1 MANKNIK
8 GITIEIDG
16 NTSGLDK
23 ALKSVNNSSV
33 KLNSELKDVNK
44 LLKFDPS
51 NATGLAQKQELLTK
65 AISNTSDK
73 LNQLK
78 SAQSQVE
85 AQFKSGNIG
94 EEQYRA
100 FQREIATTE
109 QSLKGY
115 KSQLSGLQSEQEKLG
130 QNTKRLNTFF
140 EASGKSID
148 DFSDVLGTRLVNS
161 IKNGTATSDQL
172 EMALNKIGKEALGA
186 GTDLNEMKQSLD
198 KVDDGGSIA
207 GVKNDLESLKV
218 TSNSTDEELGK
229 LGGGITAGNMMQ
241 ATQVIADVGEK
252 IKEVAVAA
260 QEAFRDI
267 DDGMDTFTTTTGQ
280 NSDVIKASFDK
291 IYTSMPIKSTA
302 DLGQALG
309 SLTQQFGF
317 TGDKLTGYGTQLM
330 QFAEINNTDVKS
342 SVNNAKSAIETYGL
356 SYDDLGSVLD
366 TVTAVSQKTGV
377 SVDDLMTKAVEGAPQ
392 IKALGLS
399 FGEGTEML
407 GKFEQAGVDSS
418 GALSSLSK
426 ANIVYAKDGKTL
438 QEGLKGTIDSIK
450 GAKTQT
456 EALTIAS
463 EVFGTKGATRM
474 VDAIQ
479 RGTFNLD
486 ELGGAAEKSSG
497 TVKKTFESTVDP
509 IDKQAV
515 ALQSAKLS
523 FSELGA
529 TIAEGLQPI
538 LDALIPI
545 IKSLGESFANMPTF
559 MKTAIVVI
567 GGLLVVFTA
576 LAPFIASIITIFS
589 ALSGAVVVA
598 GGGMAFLTG
607 ALLPIIDVVV
617 AVIDVIA
624 AIVLAIKNWGKI
636 VDWLKGIWG
645 GLTSWFSN
653 LWNGIKE
660 TISNVWQ
667 GISDFFSGIF
677 QSIVDFFKNTWQGVS
692 DFFTNLWTGI
702 SDFVSGIWTGIVEM
716 ATAIFTP
723 IIQVFQ
729 VIFMT
734 IQAVIEGIW
743 LFITSILKAAWDIIV
758 ALATAIFT
766 PIVQFFATIWDNI
779 STAIVNVWNIVVGFL
794 SGIWN
799 TISTVASTVF
809 NAIANFLGGI
819 WNTISSAIT
828 TVWNVVVGFLT
839 GVWNGIS
846 NVANTVFS
854 AIASFLSGIWNGIS
868 NIITSAWNT
877 VASFLSGLWNG
888 ISNVAKSVFSAIAS
902 FLSGIWNG
910 IASTVSNVWN
920 GITNTI
926 SNVIN
931 GIKNTISN
939 VFEGIKN
946 VATSVWSGIKSA
958 ITTPIE
964 EAKNKISGIIDAI
977 KGFFSNLNIKLP
989 KIDMPP
995 LPHFS
1000 LQGKFSLAPPS
1011 VPKLSVD
1018 WYAKGGILTK
1028 PTIFGS
1034 NGGTFMG
1041 GGEAGKE
1048 AVAPLSDLM
1057 AYVEKAVSNQIG
1069 GMESNFAQM
1078 IQLLTIIAS
1087 KDMSLNMDGKA
1098 VMQIIDQ
1105 HMNTQQQQAEFGIG
1119 RM

>member
-1 MANKNIK
+1 MAGKNIK

-16 NTSGLDK
+16 NATGLDK
-23 ALKSVNNSSV
+23 ALKGVNNTSV
-33 KLNSELKDVNK
+33 KLNTELGQVNK

-51 NATGLAQKQELLTK
+51 NVTGLSQKQELLTK
-65 AISNTSDK
+65 SIENTSDK

-85 AQFKSGNIG
+85 AQYKSGNIG

-109 QSLKGY
+109 QSLNGY

-140 EASGKSID
+140 EASGKSIN

-252 IKEVAVAA
+252 IKEVAAAA
-260 QEAFRDI
+260 QEAFREI
-267 DDGMDTFTTTTGQ
+267 DDGMDTYTTTTGQ

-291 IYTSMPIKSTA
+291 IYTSMPIESTA

-342 SVNNAKSAIETYGL
+342 SVDNAKSAIETYGL

-418 GALSSLSK
+418 DALSSLSK
-426 ANIVYAKDGKTL
+426 ANVVYAKDGKTL

-450 GAKTQT
+450 GAKSQT

-479 RGTFNLD
+479 RGKFNLD
-486 ELGGAAEKSSG
+486 ELGGAAETASG
-497 TVKKTFESTVDP
+497 TVKKTFESTEDP

-538 LDALIPI
+538 LDSLIPVL
-545 IKSLGESFANMPTF
+545 KSLGDIFSNMPTG
-559 MKTAIVVI
+559 MKTFVVVL
-567 GGLLVVFTA
+567 GALLVAFTA
-576 LAPFIASIITIFS
+576 LAPFIAAIITIFS
-589 ALSGAVVVA
+589 AFSGAIAALSTAAA
-598 GGGMAFLTG
+598 GAGLSIGAFIGT
-607 ALLPIIDVVV
+607 ALLPILPIIAGVIAAVV
-617 AVIDVIA
+617 AVILV
-624 AIVLAIKNWGKI
+624 IKNWGTI
-636 VDWLKGIWG
+636 VDWLKENFSM
-645 GLTSWFSN
+645 LAPFFDSLMTSIGDAINRLQPILDMLVSFFQN
-653 LWNGIKE
+653 
-660 TISNVWQ
+660 TINNIMTILSGVVSVIQ
-667 GISDFFSGIF
+667 GILNIIVGIFTLNGEQIGQGFAQVFQGLIGIVSGVFSQIINFVASSLSAIVNFFSGI
-677 QSIVDFFKNTWQGVS
+677 
-692 DFFTNLWTGI
+692 
-702 SDFVSGIWTGIVEM
+702 
-716 ATAIFTP
+716 
-723 IIQVFQ
+723 
-729 VIFMT
+729 
-734 IQAVIEGIW
+734 
-743 LFITSILKAAWDIIV
+743 
-758 ALATAIFT
+758 
-766 PIVQFFATIWDNI
+766 
-779 STAIVNVWNIVVGFL
+779 
-794 SGIWN
+794 
-799 TISTVASTVF
+799 
-809 NAIANFLGGI
+809 LGGI
-819 WNTISSAIT
+819 IGIVS
-828 TVWNVVVGFLT
+828 
-839 GVWNGIS
+839 GVFNSVKDAFTHPLETAKGVIKGI
-846 NVANTVFS
+846 V
-854 AIASFLSGIWNGIS
+854 
-868 NIITSAWNT
+868 
-877 VASFLSGLWNG
+877 
-888 ISNVAKSVFSAIAS
+888 
-902 FLSGIWNG
+902 
-910 IASTVSNVWN
+910 
-920 GITNTI
+920 
-926 SNVIN
+926 
-931 GIKNTISN
+931 
-939 VFEGIKN
+939 
-946 VATSVWSGIKSA
+946 
-958 ITTPIE
+958 
-964 EAKNKISGIIDAI
+964 DAI
-977 KGFFSNLNIKLP
+977 KGFFSFSITWP
-989 KIDMPP
+989 KIPM
-995 LPHFS
+995 PHFS
-1000 LQGKFSLAPPS
+1000 INPAGWEIGDLLKGKIPSLG
-1011 VPKLSVD
+1011 VD
-1018 WYAKGGILTK
+1018 WFANGGILTK
-1028 PTIFGS
+1028 PTIFGQ
-1034 NGGTFMG
+1034 NGNSLMV

-1057 AYVEKAVSNQIG
+1057 AYVESAVANQIG
-1069 GMESNFAQM
+1069 DMSGNFAQM
-1078 IQLLTIIAS
+1078 IQLLSIIAS
-1087 KDMSLNMDGKA
+1087 KELALDFPGGDLARISYKETEKLILRSN
-1098 VMQIIDQ
+1098 V
-1105 HMNTQQQQAEFGIG
+1105 
-1119 RM
+1119 

>member
-148 DFSDVLGTRLVNS
+148 DFSDILGTRLVNS

-229 LGGGITAGNMMQ
+229 LGSGITAGNMMQ
-241 ATQVIADVGEK
+241 ATQVVADVGEK
-252 IKEVAVAA
+252 IKEVATAA
-260 QEAFRDI
+260 QDAFRDI

-291 IYTSMPIKSTA
+291 IYTSMPIESTA

-330 QFAEINNTDVKS
+330 QFANINNTDVKS
-342 SVNNAKSAIETYGL
+342 SVDNAKSAIETYGL

-418 GALSSLSK
+418 AALSSLSK
-426 ANIVYAKDGKTL
+426 ANVVYAKDGKTL

-486 ELGGAAEKSSG
+486 ELGGAAETASG

-523 FSELGA
+523 FGELGA

-545 IKSLGESFANMPTF
+545 LKSLGESFANMPTF

-567 GGLLVVFTA
+567 GGLAVAFTA
-576 LAPFIASIITIFS
+576 LAPFISSLMIVIPALGGAFTALGGFITATAVPAIGGLITAIIPF
-589 ALSGAVVVA
+589 
-598 GGGMAFLTG
+598 
-607 ALLPIIDVVV
+607 LPIIAGVALAIG
-617 AVIDVIA
+617 AVILV
-624 AIVLAIKNWGKI
+624 IKNWGAI
-636 VDWLKGIWG
+636 VDWLKGVWDGFVNWLG
-645 GLTSWFSN
+645 GLWD
-653 LWNGIKE
+653 GMKE
-660 TISNVWQ
+660 TASKVWNSMKDT
-667 GISDFFSGIF
+667 ISDVC
-677 QSIVDFFKNTWQGVS
+677 QSIA
-692 DFFTNLWTGI
+692 
-702 SDFVSGIWTGIVEM
+702 DFVSGIWQGIKD
-716 ATAIFTP
+716 TTSN
-723 IIQVFQ
+723 VFNG
-729 VIFMT
+729 IKDFM
-734 IQAVIEGIW
+734 
-743 LFITSILKAAWDIIV
+743 
-758 ALATAIFT
+758 
-766 PIVQFFATIWDNI
+766 
-779 STAIVNVWNIVVGFL
+779 
-794 SGIWN
+794 SGIWD
-799 TISTVASTVF
+799 
-809 NAIANFLGGI
+809 GI
-819 WNTISSAIT
+819 KNM
-828 TVWNVVVGFLT
+828 
-839 GVWNGIS
+839 
-846 NVANTVFS
+846 
-854 AIASFLSGIWNGIS
+854 
-868 NIITSAWNT
+868 
-877 VASFLSGLWNG
+877 
-888 ISNVAKSVFSAIAS
+888 
-902 FLSGIWNG
+902 
-910 IASTVSNVWN
+910 VSNAVN
-920 GITNTI
+920 G
-926 SNVIN
+926 V
-931 GIKNTISN
+931 KNTISN
-939 VFEGIKN
+939 VWDGIKN
-946 VATSVWSGIKSA
+946 ITSSAWNGIKSM

-964 EAKNKISGIIDAI
+964 AAKNVVSGIIDKI
-977 KGFFSNLNIKLP
+977 KGLFNFSLKFPDVSIP
-989 KIDMPP
+989 HIP

-1000 LQGKFSLAPPS
+1000 LSGSFNPLKGQIPS
-1011 VPKLSVD
+1011 IGID
-1018 WYAKGGILTK
+1018 WYANGGILTK
-1028 PTIFGS
+1028 PTIFGA
-1034 NGGTFMG
+1034 NGNSLMV

-1057 AYVEKAVSNQIG
+1057 AYVEKAVANQIG
-1069 GMESNFAQM
+1069 QMDSNFAQM

-1087 KDMSLNMDGKA
+1087 KDMSLNMDGRS
-1098 VMQIIDQ
+1098 VMEIIDG
-1105 HMNTQQQQAEFGIG
+1105 HMNTQQQQQDFGIG
-1119 RM
+1119 RT

>member
-1 MANKNIK
+1 MAGKNIK

-16 NTSGLDK
+16 NATGLDK
-23 ALKSVNNSSV
+23 ALKGVNNTSV
-33 KLNSELKDVNK
+33 KLNTELGQVNK

-51 NATGLAQKQELLTK
+51 NVTGLSQKQELLSK
-65 AISNTSDK
+65 SIENTSDK

-100 FQREIATTE
+100 FQRELASTE
-109 QSLKGY
+109 QSLNGY
-115 KSQLSGLQSEQEKLG
+115 KTQLNNLQVEQDKLS

-148 DFSDVLGTRLVNS
+148 DFSDILGTRMVNA

-172 EMALNKIGKEALGA
+172 EMSLNKIGKEALGA
-186 GTDLNEMKQSLD
+186 ETDLAQMKQSLD
-198 KVDDGGSIA
+198 RIDDGGSIA

-229 LGGGITAGNMMQ
+229 LGSGITAGNMMQ
-241 ATQVIADVGEK
+241 ATQVVADVGEK

-291 IYTSMPIKSTA
+291 IYTSMPIESTA

-317 TGDKLTGYGTQLM
+317 SGDKLTGYGTQLM

-342 SVNNAKSAIETYGL
+342 SVDNAKSAIETYNL

-399 FGEGTEML
+399 FGEGTELL

-426 ANIVYAKDGKTL
+426 ANVVYAKDGKTL

-450 GAKTQT
+450 GASTET

-474 VDAIQ
+474 VDAIK

-486 ELGGAAEKSSG
+486 ELGGAAETASG
-497 TVKKTFESTVDP
+497 TVKKTFESTEDP

-529 TIAEGLQPI
+529 TIDEGLQPI

-545 IKSLGESFANMPTF
+545 LKSLGDIFSNMPTG
-559 MKTAIVVI
+559 MKTFVVVL
-567 GGLLVVFTA
+567 GALLVAFTA
-576 LAPFIASIITIFS
+576 LAPFIAAIITIFS
-589 ALSGAVVVA
+589 ALSGAVAVA

-607 ALLPIIDVVV
+607 TLLPIIGVVV
-617 AVIDVIA
+617 AVIAVIA
-624 AIVLAIKNWGKI
+624 AIVLAIKNWGAI
-636 VDWLKGIWG
+636 VDWLQGVWQAFS
-645 GLTSWFSN
+645 SWIGN
-653 LWNGIKE
+653 LWNGISQ
-660 TISNVWQ
+660 TASNVW
-667 GISDFFSGIF
+667 
-677 QSIVDFFKNTWQGVS
+677 N
-692 DFFTNLWTGI
+692 
-702 SDFVSGIWTGIVEM
+702 
-716 ATAIFTP
+716 A
-723 IIQVFQ
+723 
-729 VIFMT
+729 
-734 IQAVIEGIW
+734 
-743 LFITSILKAAWDIIV
+743 ITS
-758 ALATAIFT
+758 AISNAVNT
-766 PIVQFFATIWDNI
+766 VL
-779 STAIVNVWNIVVGFL
+779 STVSN
-794 SGIWN
+794 IWN
-799 TISTVASTVF
+799 TIQSTT
-809 NAIANFLGGI
+809 
-819 WNTISSAIT
+819 SS
-828 TVWNVVVGFLT
+828 
-839 GVWNGIS
+839 VWNGIQSVISGVWDSITSGVSSAVNAVQNVVS
-846 NVANTVFS
+846 NVFDGLKNTVS
-854 AIASFLSGIWNGIS
+854 SIWNGIKD
-868 NIITSAWNT
+868 A
-877 VASFLSGLWNG
+877 
-888 ISNVAKSVFSAIAS
+888 
-902 FLSGIWNG
+902 
-910 IASTVSNVWN
+910 
-920 GITNTI
+920 ITNPLETAKG
-926 SNVIN
+926 VIK
-931 GIKNTISN
+931 GI
-939 VFEGIKN
+939 V
-946 VATSVWSGIKSA
+946 
-958 ITTPIE
+958 
-964 EAKNKISGIIDAI
+964 DAI
-977 KGFFSNLNIKLP
+977 KGFFSFSITWP
-989 KIDMPP
+989 KIPM
-995 LPHFS
+995 PHFS
-1000 LQGKFSLAPPS
+1000 INPAGWEIGDLLKGKIPSLG
-1011 VPKLSVD
+1011 VD
-1018 WYAKGGILTK
+1018 WFANGGILTK
-1028 PTIFGS
+1028 PTVFGQ
-1034 NGGTFMG
+1034 NGNSLMV

-1057 AYVEKAVSNQIG
+1057 AYVEAAVANQIG
-1069 GMESNFAQM
+1069 DMSSNFAQM

-1087 KDMSLNMDGKA
+1087 KELSLDIVGGDIARISYKDIEKLIA
-1098 VMQIIDQ
+1098 RRGV
-1105 HMNTQQQQAEFGIG
+1105 
-1119 RM
+1119 

>member
-172 EMALNKIGKEALGA
+172 EMALNKIGKEALGS
-186 GTDLNEMKQSLD
+186 GTDLKEMKQSLD

-229 LGGGITAGNMMQ
+229 LGSGITAGNMMQ
-241 ATQVIADVGEK
+241 ATDKVAEVGEK
-252 IKEVAVAA
+252 IKEVATAA
-260 QEAFRDI
+260 QDAFRDI

-291 IYTSMPIKSTA
+291 IYTSMPIESTA

-317 TGDKLTGYGTQLM
+317 TGDKLTGYGTQLI

-342 SVNNAKSAIETYGL
+342 SVDNAKSAIETYGL

-418 GALSSLSK
+418 AALSSLSK
-426 ANIVYAKDGKTL
+426 ANVVYAKDGKTL

-479 RGTFNLD
+479 RGKFNLD
-486 ELGGAAEKSSG
+486 EFGGAAEKSG
-497 TVKKTFESTVDP
+497 GAVKKTFESTVDP

-576 LAPFIASIITIFS
+576 LAPFISSLMIVIPALGGAFTALGGFITATAVPAIGGLITAIIPF
-589 ALSGAVVVA
+589 
-598 GGGMAFLTG
+598 
-607 ALLPIIDVVV
+607 LPIIAGVALAIG
-617 AVIDVIA
+617 AVILVIQ
-624 AIVLAIKNWGKI
+624 NWGAI
-636 VDWLKGIWG
+636 TDWISQKWSAFKDFIG
-645 GLTSWFSN
+645 N
-653 LWNGIKE
+653 LWNGIKD
-660 TISNVWQ
+660 TASN
-667 GISDFFSGIF
+667 
-677 QSIVDFFKNTWQGVS
+677 
-692 DFFTNLWTGI
+692 
-702 SDFVSGIWTGIVEM
+702 IWNG
-716 ATAIFTP
+716 
-723 IIQVFQ
+723 
-729 VIFMT
+729 
-734 IQAVIEGIW
+734 
-743 LFITSILKAAWDIIV
+743 LKS
-758 ALATAIFT
+758 
-766 PIVQFFATIWDNI
+766 FFASNIGQTILLIMNPFI
-779 STAIVNVWNIVVGFL
+779 GL
-794 SGIWN
+794 
-799 TISTVASTVF
+799 
-809 NAIANFLGGI
+809 ANFLFQNWDSIKSKG
-819 WNTISSAIT
+819 SE
-828 TVWNVVVGFLT
+828 
-839 GVWNGIS
+839 
-846 NVANTVFS
+846 
-854 AIASFLSGIWNGIS
+854 IWNGIKSTVSEVANNIKNSVSNTFNGLWSTVTGIWNNINNAITNPVEAAKNTVS
-868 NIITSAWNT
+868 NIIDT
-877 VASFLSGLWNG
+877 
-888 ISNVAKSVFSAIAS
+888 
-902 FLSGIWNG
+902 
-910 IASTVSNVWN
+910 
-920 GITNTI
+920 
-926 SNVIN
+926 
-931 GIKNTISN
+931 
-939 VFEGIKN
+939 
-946 VATSVWSGIKSA
+946 
-958 ITTPIE
+958 
-964 EAKNKISGIIDAI
+964 I
-977 KGFFSNLNIKLP
+977 KGLFNFSLKFPSISIP
-989 KIDMPP
+989 HIP

-1000 LQGKFSLAPPS
+1000 LSGSFNPLKGKVPS
-1011 VPKLSVD
+1011 IGID

-1028 PTIFGS
+1028 PTIFGM
-1034 NGGTFMG
+1034 NGGTLMG

-1057 AYVEKAVSNQIG
+1057 AYVERAVANQIG
-1069 GMESNFAQM
+1069 SMSSNFAQM

-1087 KDMSLNMDGKA
+1087 KDMNLNMDGKA

-1105 HMNTQQQQAEFGIG
+1105 HMNTQQQQDDFGIG
-1119 RM
+1119 RV

>member
-1 MANKNIK
+1 MAGKNIK

-16 NTSGLDK
+16 NATGLDK
-23 ALKSVNNSSV
+23 ALKGVNSTSV
-33 KLNSELKDVNK
+33 KLNSELGQVNK

-51 NATGLAQKQELLTK
+51 NVTGLSQKQELLTK
-65 AISNTSDK
+65 SIENTSDK

-85 AQFKSGNIG
+85 AQYKSGNIG

-148 DFSDVLGTRLVNS
+148 DFSDILGTRLVNS

-186 GTDLNEMKQSLD
+186 GADLKEMKQSLD
-198 KVDDGGSIA
+198 KVDDGGSIK
-207 GVKNDLESLKV
+207 GVKNDLENLKT
-218 TSNSTDEELGK
+218 TSNQTDGELGK
-229 LGGGITAGNMMQ
+229 LGNGITSGNLMN
-241 ATQVIADVGEK
+241 ATDKVAEVGEK
-252 IKEVAVAA
+252 LKEVAAAA

-280 NSDVIKASFDK
+280 NSDDIKASFDK
-291 IYTSMPIKSTA
+291 IYTSMPIESTA

-317 TGDKLTGYGTQLM
+317 SGDKLTGYGTQLM

-342 SVNNAKSAIETYGL
+342 SVDNAKSAIETYNL

-407 GKFEQAGVDSS
+407 GKFEQAGVDGA

-426 ANIVYAKDGKTL
+426 ANVVYAKDGKTL
-438 QEGLKGTIDSIK
+438 QDGLKGTIDSIK
-450 GAKTQT
+450 GAKSQT

-479 RGTFNLD
+479 RGKFNLD

-497 TVKKTFESTVDP
+497 TVKKTFESTEDP

-538 LDALIPI
+538 LDSLIPVL
-545 IKSLGESFANMPTF
+545 KSLGDTFSNMPTGI
-559 MKTAIVVI
+559 KTFVVVL
-567 GGLLVVFTA
+567 GALLVAFTA
-576 LAPFIASIITIFS
+576 LAPFIAAMITIFS

-607 ALLPIIDVVV
+607 TLLPIIGVVV
-617 AVIDVIA
+617 TVIAVIA
-624 AIVLAIKNWGKI
+624 AIVLAIKNWGAI
-636 VDWLKGIWG
+636 VDWLKGVWSSI
-645 GLTSWFSN
+645 SPFFSSIFGFLASIFSGFQPVLDVFVSFFQN
-653 LWNGIKE
+653 TVTNVMTIFNGIV
-660 TISNVWQ
+660 SVLQ
-667 GISDFFSGIF
+667 GIFNIVIGIFTLNGEQIGQGFAQVFQGLIGIVSGVFSQIINFITSSLSAIVNFFSGIL
-677 QSIVDFFKNTWQGVS
+677 G
-692 DFFTNLWTGI
+692 GI
-702 SDFVSGIWTGIVEM
+702 IGIVSGIFNSVKEAFINPLETAKGVIKGIV
-716 ATAIFTP
+716 
-723 IIQVFQ
+723 
-729 VIFMT
+729 
-734 IQAVIEGIW
+734 
-743 LFITSILKAAWDIIV
+743 
-758 ALATAIFT
+758 
-766 PIVQFFATIWDNI
+766 
-779 STAIVNVWNIVVGFL
+779 
-794 SGIWN
+794 
-799 TISTVASTVF
+799 
-809 NAIANFLGGI
+809 
-819 WNTISSAIT
+819 
-828 TVWNVVVGFLT
+828 
-839 GVWNGIS
+839 
-846 NVANTVFS
+846 
-854 AIASFLSGIWNGIS
+854 
-868 NIITSAWNT
+868 
-877 VASFLSGLWNG
+877 
-888 ISNVAKSVFSAIAS
+888 
-902 FLSGIWNG
+902 
-910 IASTVSNVWN
+910 
-920 GITNTI
+920 
-926 SNVIN
+926 
-931 GIKNTISN
+931 
-939 VFEGIKN
+939 
-946 VATSVWSGIKSA
+946 
-958 ITTPIE
+958 
-964 EAKNKISGIIDAI
+964 DAI
-977 KGFFSNLNIKLP
+977 KGFFSFSITWP
-989 KIDMPP
+989 KIPM
-995 LPHFS
+995 PHFS
-1000 LQGKFSLAPPS
+1000 INPAGWEIGDLLKGKIPSLG
-1011 VPKLSVD
+1011 VD
-1018 WYAKGGILTK
+1018 WFANGGILTK
-1028 PTIFGS
+1028 PTVFGQ
-1034 NGGTFMG
+1034 NGNSLMV

-1057 AYVEKAVSNQIG
+1057 AYVEAAVANQIG
-1069 GMESNFAQM
+1069 DMSSNFAQM

-1087 KDMSLNMDGKA
+1087 KELSLDIVGGDIARISYKDIEKLILRSN
-1098 VMQIIDQ
+1098 V
-1105 HMNTQQQQAEFGIG
+1105 
-1119 RM
+1119 

>member
-1 MANKNIK
+1 MAGKNIK

-16 NTSGLDK
+16 NATGLDK
-23 ALKSVNNSSV
+23 ALKGVNSTSV
-33 KLNSELKDVNK
+33 KLNSELGQVNK

-51 NATGLAQKQELLTK
+51 NVTGLSQKQELLTK
-65 AISNTSDK
+65 SIENTSDK

-85 AQFKSGNIG
+85 AQYKSGNIG

-148 DFSDVLGTRLVNS
+148 DFSDILGTRLVNS

-198 KVDDGGSIA
+198 KVDDGGSIK
-207 GVKNDLESLKV
+207 GVKNDLENLKT
-218 TSNSTDEELGK
+218 TSNQTDGELGK
-229 LGGGITAGNMMQ
+229 LGNGITSGNLMN
-241 ATQVIADVGEK
+241 ATDKVAEVGEK
-252 IKEVAVAA
+252 LKEVATAA

-291 IYTSMPIKSTA
+291 IYTSMPIESTA

-317 TGDKLTGYGTQLM
+317 SGDKLTGYGTQLM

-342 SVNNAKSAIETYGL
+342 SVDNAKSAIETYNL

-407 GKFEQAGVDSS
+407 GKFEQAGVDGA

-426 ANIVYAKDGKTL
+426 ANVVYAKDGKTL
-438 QEGLKGTIDSIK
+438 QDGLKGTIDSIK
-450 GAKTQT
+450 GAKSQT

-486 ELGGAAEKSSG
+486 ELGGAAETASG
-497 TVKKTFESTVDP
+497 TVKKTFESTEDP

-545 IKSLGESFANMPTF
+545 LKSLGETFSNMPDGVKTF
-559 MKTAIVVI
+559 AVVLGVLVTA
-567 GGLLVVFTA
+567 FTL
-576 LAPFIASIITIFS
+576 LAPFIAAIVTILPVLGTAF
-589 ALSGAVVVA
+589 AAIGTAVGAVVGVLSGPLIA
-598 GGGMAFLTG
+598 
-607 ALLPIIDVVV
+607 IIAVVIGV
-617 AVIDVIA
+617 IIGIIAV
-624 AIVLAIKNWGKI
+624 IKNWGAI
-636 VDWLKGIWG
+636 VDWLQGVWQAFS
-645 GLTSWFSN
+645 SWIGN
-653 LWNGIKE
+653 LWNGISQ
-660 TISNVWQ
+660 TASSVW
-667 GISDFFSGIF
+667 
-677 QSIVDFFKNTWQGVS
+677 N
-692 DFFTNLWTGI
+692 
-702 SDFVSGIWTGIVEM
+702 
-716 ATAIFTP
+716 A
-723 IIQVFQ
+723 
-729 VIFMT
+729 
-734 IQAVIEGIW
+734 
-743 LFITSILKAAWDIIV
+743 ITS
-758 ALATAIFT
+758 AISSA
-766 PIVQFFATIWDNI
+766 VNAVL
-779 STAIVNVWNIVVGFL
+779 STVSN
-794 SGIWN
+794 IWN
-799 TISTVASTVF
+799 TIQSTT
-809 NAIANFLGGI
+809 
-819 WNTISSAIT
+819 SS
-828 TVWNVVVGFLT
+828 
-839 GVWNGIS
+839 VWNGIQS
-846 NVANTVFS
+846 VISGVWNSITSGVSSAVNAVQNVVSSVFNGLINTVS
-854 AIASFLSGIWNGIS
+854 SIWNGVKD
-868 NIITSAWNT
+868 A
-877 VASFLSGLWNG
+877 
-888 ISNVAKSVFSAIAS
+888 
-902 FLSGIWNG
+902 
-910 IASTVSNVWN
+910 
-920 GITNTI
+920 ITNPLETAKG
-926 SNVIN
+926 VIK
-931 GIKNTISN
+931 GI
-939 VFEGIKN
+939 V
-946 VATSVWSGIKSA
+946 
-958 ITTPIE
+958 
-964 EAKNKISGIIDAI
+964 DAI
-977 KGFFSNLNIKLP
+977 KGFFSFSITWP
-989 KIDMPP
+989 KIPM
-995 LPHFS
+995 PHFS
-1000 LQGKFSLAPPS
+1000 INPAGWEIGDLLKGKIPSLG
-1011 VPKLSVD
+1011 VD
-1018 WYAKGGILTK
+1018 WFANGGILTK
-1028 PTIFGS
+1028 PTVFGQ
-1034 NGGTFMG
+1034 NGNSLMV

-1057 AYVEKAVSNQIG
+1057 AYVEAAVANQIG
-1069 GMESNFAQM
+1069 DMSSNFAQM
-1078 IQLLTIIAS
+1078 IQLLSIIAS
-1087 KDMSLNMDGKA
+1087 KETSFDINGKTLIKETA
-1098 VMQIIDQ
+1098 QGFKEEIDFIDRT
-1105 HMNTQQQQAEFGIG
+1105 NS
-1119 RM
+1119 RMRGFA

>member
-1 MANKNIK
+1 MVGKNIK

-16 NTSGLDK
+16 NATGLDK
-23 ALKSVNNSSV
+23 ALKGVNNTSV
-33 KLNSELKDVNK
+33 KLNTELGQVNK

-51 NATGLAQKQELLTK
+51 NVTGLSQKQELLTK
-65 AISNTSDK
+65 SIENTSDK

-85 AQFKSGNIG
+85 AQYKSGNIG

-148 DFSDVLGTRLVNS
+148 DFSDILGTRLVNS

-229 LGGGITAGNMMQ
+229 LGSGITAGNMMQ
-241 ATQVIADVGEK
+241 ATQVVADVGEK

-280 NSDVIKASFDK
+280 KSDVIKASFDK
-291 IYTSMPIKSTA
+291 IYTSMPIDSTA
-302 DLGQALG
+302 ELGQALG

-330 QFAEINNTDVKS
+330 QFASVNNTDVKS
-342 SVNNAKSAIETYGL
+342 SVDNAKSAIETYGL

-418 GALSSLSK
+418 AALSSLSK
-426 ANIVYAKDGKTL
+426 ANVVYAKDGKTL

-450 GAKTQT
+450 GASTET

-474 VDAIQ
+474 VDAIK

-486 ELGGAAEKSSG
+486 ELGGAAETASG
-497 TVKKTFESTVDP
+497 TVKKTFESTEDP

-545 IKSLGESFANMPTF
+545 LKSLGETFSNMPDGVKTF
-559 MKTAIVVI
+559 AVVLGVLVTA
-567 GGLLVVFTA
+567 FTL
-576 LAPFIASIITIFS
+576 LAPFIAAIVTILPVLGTAF
-589 ALSGAVVVA
+589 ATIGTAVGAVVGVLSGPLIA
-598 GGGMAFLTG
+598 
-607 ALLPIIDVVV
+607 IIAVVIGV
-617 AVIDVIA
+617 IIGIIAV
-624 AIVLAIKNWGKI
+624 IKNWGAI
-636 VDWLKGIWG
+636 VDWLQGVWQAFS
-645 GLTSWFSN
+645 SWIGN
-653 LWNGIKE
+653 LWNGISQ
-660 TISNVWQ
+660 TASSVW
-667 GISDFFSGIF
+667 
-677 QSIVDFFKNTWQGVS
+677 N
-692 DFFTNLWTGI
+692 
-702 SDFVSGIWTGIVEM
+702 
-716 ATAIFTP
+716 A
-723 IIQVFQ
+723 
-729 VIFMT
+729 
-734 IQAVIEGIW
+734 
-743 LFITSILKAAWDIIV
+743 ITS
-758 ALATAIFT
+758 AISSA
-766 PIVQFFATIWDNI
+766 VNAVL
-779 STAIVNVWNIVVGFL
+779 STVSN
-794 SGIWN
+794 IWN
-799 TISTVASTVF
+799 TIQSTT
-809 NAIANFLGGI
+809 
-819 WNTISSAIT
+819 SS
-828 TVWNVVVGFLT
+828 
-839 GVWNGIS
+839 VWNGIQS
-846 NVANTVFS
+846 VISGVWNSITSGVSSAVNAVQNVVSSVFNGLRNTVS
-854 AIASFLSGIWNGIS
+854 SIWNGIKD
-868 NIITSAWNT
+868 A
-877 VASFLSGLWNG
+877 
-888 ISNVAKSVFSAIAS
+888 
-902 FLSGIWNG
+902 
-910 IASTVSNVWN
+910 
-920 GITNTI
+920 ITNPLETAKG
-926 SNVIN
+926 VIK
-931 GIKNTISN
+931 GI
-939 VFEGIKN
+939 V
-946 VATSVWSGIKSA
+946 
-958 ITTPIE
+958 
-964 EAKNKISGIIDAI
+964 DAI
-977 KGFFSNLNIKLP
+977 KGFFSFSITWP
-989 KIDMPP
+989 KIPM
-995 LPHFS
+995 PHFS
-1000 LQGKFSLAPPS
+1000 IKPAGWEIGDLLKGKIPSLG
-1011 VPKLSVD
+1011 VD
-1018 WYAKGGILTK
+1018 WFANGGILTK
-1028 PTIFGS
+1028 PTVFGQ
-1034 NGGTFMG
+1034 NGNSLMV

-1057 AYVEKAVSNQIG
+1057 AYVESAVANQIG
-1069 GMESNFAQM
+1069 GMSDNFAQM
-1078 IQLLTIIAS
+1078 IQLLSIIAS
-1087 KDMSLNMDGKA
+1087 KELALDFPGGDLARISYKETEKLILRGN
-1098 VMQIIDQ
+1098 V
-1105 HMNTQQQQAEFGIG
+1105 
-1119 RM
+1119 

>member
-23 ALKSVNNSSV
+23 ALKSVNDSSV

-109 QSLKGY
+109 QSLNGY

-140 EASGKSID
+140 EASGKSIN
-148 DFSDVLGTRLVNS
+148 DFSDILGTRLVNS
-161 IKNGTATSDQL
+161 INNGTATSDQL

-252 IKEVAVAA
+252 IKEVASAA

-291 IYTSMPIKSTA
+291 IYTSMPIESTA

-330 QFAEINNTDVKS
+330 QFANINNTDVKS
-342 SVNNAKSAIETYGL
+342 SVDNAKSAIETYGL

-366 TVTAVSQKTGV
+366 TFTYVSQQTGV
-377 SVDDLMTKAVEGAPQ
+377 SVDDLMTKAVDGAPQ

-399 FGEGTEML
+399 FDDGAQML

-418 GALSSLSK
+418 DALSSLSK
-426 ANIVYAKDGKTL
+426 ANVVYAKDGKTL

-450 GAKTQT
+450 GAKSQT

-486 ELGGAAEKSSG
+486 ELGGAAETASG
-497 TVKKTFESTVDP
+497 TVKNTFESTEDP

-545 IKSLGESFANMPTF
+545 LKSLGEKFSNMPDGVKTF
-559 MKTAIVVI
+559 VVVLGILVTA
-567 GGLLVVFTA
+567 FTL
-576 LAPFIASIITIFS
+576 LAPFIAAIVTILPVLGTAF
-589 ALSGAVVVA
+589 AAIGTVVGAVVGVLSGPLIA
-598 GGGMAFLTG
+598 
-607 ALLPIIDVVV
+607 IIAVVIGV
-617 AVIDVIA
+617 IIGIIAV
-624 AIVLAIKNWGKI
+624 IKNWGAI
-636 VDWLKGIWG
+636 VDWLKGVWDGFVGWLG
-645 GLTSWFSN
+645 G
-653 LWNGIKE
+653 LWNGMKE
-660 TISNVWQ
+660 TASNVWNGMKDTISNVCQSIADFVKGIWQ
-667 GISDFFSGIF
+667 GIKDTTSNVFNGIKDFMS
-677 QSIVDFFKNTWQGVS
+677 S
-692 DFFTNLWTGI
+692 
-702 SDFVSGIWTGIVEM
+702 
-716 ATAIFTP
+716 
-723 IIQVFQ
+723 
-729 VIFMT
+729 
-734 IQAVIEGIW
+734 
-743 LFITSILKAAWDIIV
+743 
-758 ALATAIFT
+758 
-766 PIVQFFATIWDNI
+766 IWDGIKNI
-779 STAIVNVWNIVVGFL
+779 VSNAVNGVKNYVVNVFDGLKLIV
-794 SGIWN
+794 
-799 TISTVASTVF
+799 T
-809 NAIANFLGGI
+809 
-819 WNTISSAIT
+819 
-828 TVWNVVVGFLT
+828 
-839 GVWNGIS
+839 
-846 NVANTVFS
+846 
-854 AIASFLSGIWNGIS
+854 GIWNGIKYAITNPIEAAKNTVS
-868 NIITSAWNT
+868 NII
-877 VASFLSGLWNG
+877 
-888 ISNVAKSVFSAIAS
+888 
-902 FLSGIWNG
+902 
-910 IASTVSNVWN
+910 
-920 GITNTI
+920 NTI
-926 SNVIN
+926 KGLFNFSL
-931 GIKNTISN
+931 KFPSIS
-939 VFEGIKN
+939 IPH
-946 VATSVWSGIKSA
+946 I
-958 ITTPIE
+958 
-964 EAKNKISGIIDAI
+964 
-977 KGFFSNLNIKLP
+977 
-989 KIDMPP
+989 P

-1000 LQGKFSLAPPS
+1000 LSGSFNPLKGQIPS
-1011 VPKLSVD
+1011 IGID
-1018 WYAKGGILTK
+1018 WYANGGILTK
-1028 PTIFGS
+1028 PTIFGM
-1034 NGGTFMG
+1034 NGNSLLG

-1057 AYVEKAVSNQIG
+1057 AYVEKAVANQMG
-1069 GMESNFAQM
+1069 QMDSNFAQM

-1087 KDMSLNMDGKA
+1087 KDMNMNMDGKA

-1105 HMNTQQQQAEFGIG
+1105 HMQTQQQQAEFGIG
-1119 RM
+1119 RT

>member
-1 MANKNIK
+1 MAGKNIK

-16 NTSGLDK
+16 NATGLDK
-23 ALKSVNNSSV
+23 ALKGVNNTSV
-33 KLNSELKDVNK
+33 KLNTELGQVNK

-51 NATGLAQKQELLTK
+51 NVTGLSQKQELLSK
-65 AISNTSDK
+65 SIENTSDK

-85 AQFKSGNIG
+85 AQYKSGNIG

-109 QSLKGY
+109 QSLNGY
-115 KSQLSGLQSEQEKLG
+115 KLQLSGLQSEQEKLG

-140 EASGKSID
+140 EASGKSIN

-252 IKEVAVAA
+252 IKEVAAAA

-291 IYTSMPIKSTA
+291 IYTSMPIDSTA
-302 DLGQALG
+302 ELGQALG

-342 SVNNAKSAIETYGL
+342 SVDNAKSAIETYGL

-399 FGEGTEML
+399 FGEGTELL

-426 ANIVYAKDGKTL
+426 ANVVYAKDGKTL

-450 GAKTQT
+450 GAKSQT

-486 ELGGAAEKSSG
+486 ELGGAAETASG
-497 TVKKTFESTVDP
+497 TVKKTFESTEDP

-538 LDALIPI
+538 LDSLIPVL
-545 IKSLGESFANMPTF
+545 KSLGDIFSSMPTG
-559 MKTAIVVI
+559 MKTFVVVL
-567 GGLLVVFTA
+567 GALLVAFTA
-576 LAPFIASIITIFS
+576 LAPFIAAIITIFS
-589 ALSGAVVVA
+589 ALSGAVVAA
-598 GGGMAFLTG
+598 GGGMAFLAGT
-607 ALLPIIDVVV
+607 LLPIIGVVV
-617 AVIDVIA
+617 AVIAVIA

-636 VDWLKGIWG
+636 VDWMKGVWG
-645 GLTSWFSN
+645 GLKDWFSN
-653 LWNGIKE
+653 LWDGIKE
-660 TISNVWQ
+660 VTSNVW
-667 GISDFFSGIF
+667 GSISDFFSNTWK
-677 QSIVDFFKNTWQGVS
+677 SIVDT
-692 DFFTNLWTGI
+692 
-702 SDFVSGIWTGIVEM
+702 
-716 ATAIFTP
+716 ATSIFTP

-729 VIFMT
+729 LIFMT
-734 IQAVIEGIW
+734 IASIIQGVW
-743 LFITSILKAAWDIIV
+743 LFITSILQAAWNIIV
-758 ALATAIFT
+758 ALATAVFTPIADFFSGIWTSISNKISEVWNAVTAFLSGVWNSVSQTAIAIFT
-766 PIVQFFATIWDNI
+766 PIAE
-779 STAIVNVWNIVVGFL
+779 FL
-794 SGIWN
+794 SGIW
-799 TISTVASTVF
+799 TSISTTVS
-809 NAIANFLGGI
+809 N
-819 WNTISSAIT
+819 
-828 TVWNVVVGFLT
+828 VWNSVV
-839 GVWNGIS
+839 
-846 NVANTVFS
+846 
-854 AIASFLSGIWNGIS
+854 SFLSGIWSSIS
-868 NIITSAWNT
+868 AT
-877 VASFLSGLWNG
+877 AS
-888 ISNVAKSVFSAIAS
+888 SVFSSIAN
-902 FLSGIWNG
+902 FLSGIWSGISSAVSGAWNG
-910 IASTVSNVWN
+910 IASFIGGVINGISSTISSVFNSIKNVVSSVWDGIRSAIETPMNAAKDTVSNV
-920 GITNTI
+920 
-926 SNVIN
+926 IN
-931 GIKNTISN
+931 S
-939 VFEGIKN
+939 
-946 VATSVWSGIKSA
+946 
-958 ITTPIE
+958 
-964 EAKNKISGIIDAI
+964 I
-977 KGFFSNLNIKLP
+977 KGFFSGLNLKFPEIEMP
-989 KIDMPP
+989 K

-1000 LQGKFSLAPPS
+1000 IQGEFSLKNMT
-1011 VPKLSVD
+1011 VPHLSVD
-1018 WYAKGGILTK
+1018 WFANGGILTK
-1028 PTIFGS
+1028 PTIFGQ
-1034 NGGTFMG
+1034 NGNSLMV

-1057 AYVEKAVSNQIG
+1057 SYVESAVANQIG
-1069 GMESNFAQM
+1069 DMSGNFAQM
-1078 IQLLTIIAS
+1078 IQLLSIIAN
-1087 KDMSLNMDGKA
+1087 KELSLDIPGGDLARISYKETEKLILRSN
-1098 VMQIIDQ
+1098 V
-1105 HMNTQQQQAEFGIG
+1105 
-1119 RM
+1119 